1 MQDNSQEINLEQ
13 FEENNLSEDQ
23 GKENL
28 NPENN
33 KDVED
38 TEAQAI
44 EQSSEANRA
53 ENDEEK
59 SQENEVERL
68 TDQYRR
74 LVAEFDNYKKR
85 TQKEMGDLIQTANKN
100 LVLLMLDVLDDM
112 ERAEK
117 QEVQDINVF
126 RQGVTLVFDKM
137 RNKLQQIGVEKISA
151 LDEPFSTDKHEAITE
166 LSVEEDR
173 RGKVV
178 DVLQDG
184 YTLRGKLIRFA
195 KVIIG
200 K

>member
-1 MQDNSQEINLEQ
+1 
-13 FEENNLSEDQ
+13 
-23 GKENL
+23 
-28 NPENN
+28 
-33 KDVED
+33 
-38 TEAQAI
+38 
-44 EQSSEANRA
+44 
-53 ENDEEK
+53 
-59 SQENEVERL
+59 
-68 TDQYRR
+68 
-74 LVAEFDNYKKR
+74 
-85 TQKEMGDLIQTANKN
+85 
-100 LVLLMLDVLDDM
+100 MLDVLDDM

>member
-184 YTLRGKLIRFA
+184 YTLKGKLIRFA

>member
-38 TEAQAI
+38 TEAQVI

-85 TQKEMGDLIQTANKN
+85 TQKEMGDLIQTANKS

-117 QEVQDINVF
+117 QEIQDINVF

-184 YTLRGKLIRFA
+184 YTLKGKLIRFA

>member
-38 TEAQAI
+38 TEAQVI

-184 YTLRGKLIRFA
+184 YTLKGKLIRFA